1 MVNKQKANVCR
12 PWTPCFEIKEESIV
26 TSEDKTKIKICEII
40 FFFSILKKKN
50 VGRSVNQKIKK
61 KSPK

>member
-26 TSEDKTKIKICEII
+26 TSEEKTKIKICEII
-40 FFFSILKKKN
+40 FFFYFEKEKCWQICKPENKKE
-50 VGRSVNQKIKK
+50 VA
-61 KSPK
+61 